1 MNHSK
6 RVEQLHEIV
15 DLIPNISEGKLRL
28 EMNLGDTAFRAVSK
42 AAQAEYPEIKR
53 IKEDKQFRYKII
65 DNFNTVQVTLKPTQ
79 GITPNIE
86 ISQDWSLEF

>member
-1 MNHSK
+1 MNHSE

-15 DLIPNISEGKLRL
+15 DLIHNISEGKLRL

-42 AAQAEYPEIKR
+42 AAQAEYPELKR
-53 IKEDKQFRYKII
+53 NKIDKVFRYNII
-65 DNFNTVQVTLKPTQ
+65 DDFNTVQVTLEPTQ
-79 GITPNIE
+79 GTTLNFE